1 MGLSVMDLRPA
12 LKSARLWLGALAR
25 NRYFWGGIGGLFLLG
40 LLAYVL
46 VDSVIM
52 PSYTR
57 QEAAIRVP
65 NVEGQPFEKAKEQ
78 LQKNEFQV
86 RREVGRYNPRVDPS
100 TVVDQNPPPKSDVK
114 PGRRVYLTVNASD
127 VPMVSIP
134 DLNGISVR
142 EAKNRVSSLGLT
154 VDTVMA
160 DTIPAPYRNTVTR
173 QRPQPGD
180 SLQRGQGVTLWY
192 STGLA
197 QDSVEVPDVVG
208 RTVDEAHAVLLN
220 RRLRSIVVDSRGAS
234 ENGQNTAAEDTSD
247 TTLYVRRQGR
257 SPQAMVRAGTEIRL
271 FVTPDPSAAPSPAS
285 SRDSVRS
292 EPDL

>member
-1 MGLSVMDLRPA
+1 MGLSVMNLRPA
-12 LKSARLWLGALAR
+12 LKSAQLWLRALAR

-46 VDSVIM
+46 VNSVIM

-180 SLQRGQGVTLWY
+180 SLQRGEGVTLWY

-208 RTVDEAHAVLLN
+208 RTVDEAQAVLLD

-234 ENGQNTAAEDTSD
+234 ENDQNTAAEDTSD

-257 SPQAMVRAGTEIRL
+257 SPQATVRAGTEIRL
-271 FVTPDPSAAPSPAS
+271 FVTPDHSAVPSPAS
-285 SRDSVRS
+285 GRDSVRS

>member
-1 MGLSVMDLRPA
+1 MDVRRT
-12 LKSARLWLGALAR
+12 LKSARLWLRALAR

-57 QEAAIRVP
+57 QEAAIHVP

-78 LQKNEFQV
+78 LQKKEFQV
-86 RREVGRYNPRVDPS
+86 RRDVGRYNPRVDPS

-180 SLQRGQGVTLWY
+180 SLQRGEGVALWY

-208 RTVDEAHAVLLN
+208 RTVDEAQTLLLN

-234 ENGQNTAAEDTSD
+234 ENAQTRAAGDTSY
-247 TTLYVRRQGR
+247 TVLYVQRQGR
-257 SPQAMVRAGTEIRL
+257 APQTTVRAGTEIRL
-271 FVTPDPSAAPSPAS
+271 FATPDPSAVPSPAS
-285 SRDSVRS
+285 DRDSIRS